1 LPETALLDA
10 NVLHPMVLCD
20 LLIRLAQRGLYRA
33 LWSREI
39 LEEVVTSIAKR
50 RPDLEIERLRRRT
63 LAMETALEDATVEG
77 YDGLIEAFAELGSD
91 AHVLAAAVMG
101 HADVIVTSNVRD
113 FPERVVERYRIA
125 VQSPDDFLIHLWWLD
140 PATVVD
146 VLREQ
151 AAGTAKPALTGA
163 DILARLRILTPGFVE
178 LVSRS
183 PEYQT
188 GPESGD

>member
-1 LPETALLDA
+1 
-10 NVLHPMVLCD
+10 MVLCD

-50 RPDLEIERLRRRT
+50 RPDLELERLRRRT
-63 LAMETALEDATVEG
+63 LAMETAIEDATVEG
-77 YDGLIEAFAELGSD
+77 YEGLIEAFAELGSD
-91 AHVLAAAVMG
+91 AHVLAAAVAG

-125 VQSPDDFLIHLWWLD
+125 VQSPDDFLIHLWWLN
-140 PATVVD
+140 PATVLD

-151 AAGTAKPALTGA
+151 ASATAKPALTGD
-163 DILARLRILTPGFVE
+163 DILARLRIPAPRFVE
-178 LVSRS
+178 LVSRA
-183 PEYQT
+183 PEYQA
-188 GPESGD
+188 GQELSG